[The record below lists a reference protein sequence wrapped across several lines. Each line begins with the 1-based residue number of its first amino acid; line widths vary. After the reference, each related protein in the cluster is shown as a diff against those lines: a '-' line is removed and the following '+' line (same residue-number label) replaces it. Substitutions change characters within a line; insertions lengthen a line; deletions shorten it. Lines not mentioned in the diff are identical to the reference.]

1 MFNPGCMLPDF
12 AAKLGL
18 AGSICFQRYPLIVC
32 HLQKMAALA
41 AVLKASSDM

>member
-1 MFNPGCMLPDF
+1 LYNTGSKLPDF

-18 AGSICFQRYPLIVC
+18 AGSRCCQRYLLIVC

-41 AVLKASSDM
+41 AVLKASSNM